1 MDHLEVVPQPHLRVP
16 RCLAFRGVSEKAL
29 THMGVSLRAHP
40 EHAWSLIDVHGEREG
55 RIRENEGRADERDGR
70 VGEMM

>member
-1 MDHLEVVPQPHLRVP
+1 
-16 RCLAFRGVSEKAL
+16 
-29 THMGVSLRAHP
+29 MGVSLRAHP